1 MMHLIFLPGL
11 AFAYT
16 DSSEVNLR
24 DIEVLQDW
32 APKMSNLQ
40 KVRSLI
46 SYTITSN
53 GEAQWGTDISKNAI
67 TNVNTKLELELQP
80 SLFDELDLTLNVLKG
95 FGNLTFKHLRK
106 AGADP
111 SHTYKSPTEIV
122 TDYLTKIYECMR
134 NTIDVDTLEK
144 TKTAVDIVVT
154 VPVVG

>member
-1 MMHLIFLPGL
+1 MHLTFLSGL

-16 DSSEVNLR
+16 DSGEVNLR
-24 DIEVLQDW
+24 NIEVLQDW
-32 APKMSNLQ
+32 TPKMSNLQ

-111 SHTYKSPTEIV
+111 SYTCKSPTEIV

-134 NTIDVDTLEK
+134 NTIDIDTLEK